1 VLAREI
7 MTSPAVTVTPDT
19 TLKHVIQLLD
29 HHAITSVPVVDADER
44 LVGIVSEADL
54 LRGEVEPDP
63 RAHLRP
69 VPEETEPPRHHV
81 ADVMTPHVL
90 TVSERTDGA
99 DIARLMLDNGIKS
112 VPVVR
117 DRHVVGV
124 VSRRDLLHVLAR
136 DDDRIRA
143 EVEDRLREYA
153 GDAQWTVTVEDGE
166 VALHGHASEEQQRVA
181 TILARTVLGVVR
193 VEAAPA
199 ASPRVG

>member
-1 VLAREI
+1 
-7 MTSPAVTVTPDT
+7 
-19 TLKHVIQLLD
+19 
-29 HHAITSVPVVDADER
+29 
-44 LVGIVSEADL
+44 
-54 LRGEVEPDP
+54 
-63 RAHLRP
+63 
-69 VPEETEPPRHHV
+69 
-81 ADVMTPHVL
+81 MTPHVL